1 MEIIMFSKKIVLTL
15 AAAAVCF
22 ILGSGTASAQPVTDT
37 AVVTYEVESITQL
50 NLTGAANVKIVAG
63 TAGQGLPSVTDST
76 GVTYD
81 ITNNAGAGSM
91 KLIGSINTAMPANT
105 VLSVNVTAPSG
116 ASSAGFVALTA
127 SDQDLVTGIDNVN
140 EAGVAISFKLDA
152 TVAAGVIAS
161 ATKTFT
167 MTIVVS

>member
-1 MEIIMFSKKIVLTL
+1 MINKKVVYILS
-15 AAAAVCF
+15 AAAVCCC
-22 ILGSGTASAQPVTDT
+22 LGTGTASAQPTQDT
-37 AVVTYEVESITQL
+37 AIVTYEVASITQL
-50 NLTGAANVKIVAG
+50 SLTGAASVKIVAG

-81 ITNNAGAGSM
+81 ITNNAGEDSK
-91 KLIGSINTAMPANT
+91 KLIGKINTVMPDNT

-116 ASSAGFVALTA
+116 ALSEGFVALTD

-140 EAGVAISFKLDA
+140 ETGVAISFKLDA

-167 MTIVVS
+167 MTVIAS

>member
-1 MEIIMFSKKIVLTL
+1 MFTKKLVLIL
-15 AAAAVCF
+15 SAAAVCCC
-22 ILGSGTASAQPVTDT
+22 LGTGTASAQPTQDT

-50 NLTGAANVKIVAG
+50 GLAGFASLTIVAG
-63 TAGQGLPSVTDST
+63 TAGQGLPSVFDAT

-81 ITNNAGAGSM
+81 ITTNADSDSK
-91 KLIGSINTAMPANT
+91 KLIGKINTAMPSNT

-116 ASSAGFVALTA
+116 AVSSDLVALTTD
-127 SDQDLVTGIDNVN
+127 DQDLVTGIDNVN
-140 EAGVAISFKLDA
+140 EAGVAISFKLEA

-167 MTIVVS
+167 MTIVAS

>member
-1 MEIIMFSKKIVLTL
+1 MFNKKIAFILST
-15 AAAAVCF
+15 AAVCCY
-22 ILGSGTASAQPVTDT
+22 LGTGTASAQTNDT

-50 NLTGAANVKIVAG
+50 GLTGAASVKIVAG

-81 ITNNAGAGSM
+81 ITNNAGADSK
-91 KLIGSINTAMPANT
+91 KLIGKINTSMPANT

-116 ASSAGFVALTA
+116 ALSADFVALTT

-140 EAGVAISFKLDA
+140 ESGVAISFKLEA

-167 MTIVVS
+167 MTIVAS

>member
-1 MEIIMFSKKIVLTL
+1 MINQKVVYILS
-15 AAAAVCF
+15 AAAVCCC
-22 ILGSGTASAQPVTDT
+22 LGTGTASAQPTQDT

-50 NLTGAANVKIVAG
+50 GLAGAASVTIVAG
-63 TAGQGLPSVTDST
+63 TAGQGLPSVIDST

-81 ITNNAGAGSM
+81 ITNNAGADSK
-91 KLIGSINTAMPANT
+91 KLIGKINTSMPANT

-116 ASSAGFVALTA
+116 ALSADFVALTT

-140 EAGVAISFKLDA
+140 EAGVAISFKLEA
-152 TVAAGVIAS
+152 TVAAGIVAS

-167 MTIVVS
+167 MTVVAS

>member
-1 MEIIMFSKKIVLTL
+1 MFIKKTVITM

-22 ILGSGTASAQPVTDT
+22 VIGTGTASAQPVTDSVT
-37 AVVTYEVESITQL
+37 VTYEVVAITQL
-50 NLTGAANVKIVAG
+50 NLNGAASLTIVAG
-63 TAGQGLPSVTDST
+63 TAGAGLPEVINST

-81 ITNNAGAGSM
+81 ITNNDGSK
-91 KLIGSINTAMPANT
+91 KLVGKINTAMPANT
-105 VLSVNVTAPSG
+105 TLSVNVTAPSG
-116 ASSAGFVALTA
+116 ATSADFVALTA

-140 EAGVAISFKLDA
+140 EAALAISFKLEA

-167 MTIVVS
+167 MTVVAS

>member
-1 MEIIMFSKKIVLTL
+1 MINKKVVYILS
-15 AAAAVCF
+15 AAAVCCC
-22 ILGSGTASAQPVTDT
+22 LGTGTASAQPVTDT

-50 NLTGAANVKIVAG
+50 NLTGAASVKIVAG
-63 TAGQGLPSVTDST
+63 TAGQGLPSATDSS

-81 ITNNAGAGSM
+81 ITNNAGTDSK
-91 KLIGSINTAMPANT
+91 KLIGKINTAMPANT
-105 VLSVNVTAPSG
+105 ILSVNVTAPSG
-116 ASSAGFVALTA
+116 ALSAAFVALTA

-140 EAGVAISFKLDA
+140 EAGVAISFKLEA

-167 MTIVVS
+167 MTVVAS

>member
-1 MEIIMFSKKIVLTL
+1 MFIKKVVFTL

-22 ILGSGTASAQPVTDT
+22 ILGTGTASAQPVTDT
-37 AVVTYEVESITQL
+37 AEVTYEVESITQL
-50 NLTGAANVKIVAG
+50 NLSGAANVKIVAG
-63 TAGQGLPSVTDST
+63 IAGQGLPSVTDSI

-81 ITNNAGAGSM
+81 ITNNAGDGS
-91 KLIGSINTAMPANT
+91 KRLVGRINTAMPANT

-116 ASSAGFVALTA
+116 AVSAGFVALTA
-127 SDQDLVTGIDNVN
+127 TDQDLVTGIDNVN
-140 EAGVAISFKLDA
+140 QAGVAMSFKLDA

-167 MTIVVS
+167 MTIIAS